1 MNWKTSPDP
10 RYEEHNQRIDQTLR
24 VLGSVEP
31 ASGIE
36 GRITSRLAH
45 ERSKAAIASG
55 GRLFTMP
62 RFSMPRFAF
71 GAAAAVACVAIVAGS
86 VSHSRRILPTAPG
99 AGLRLPEGSSG
110 IGAASAAHVATQPVS
125 PAGPGRS
132 VRQLPGGRAVISP
145 QAQRHAGVAVP
156 KTPSPEPGAQ
166 P

>member
-1 MNWKTSPDP
+1 MNWKTNSDS
-10 RYEEHNQRIDQTLR
+10 RYDEHNQRIDRALQI
-24 VLGSVEP
+24 LGSVEP

-45 ERSKAAIASG
+45 ELSQERLKTATVSG
-55 GRLFTMP
+55 GRF
-62 RFSMPRFAF
+62 FSMPRFAF
-71 GAAAAVACVAIVAGS
+71 GVAAAVACVAIVAGS
-86 VSHSRRILPTAPG
+86 VNHSRRILPTAPG

-132 VRQLPGGRAVISP
+132 VRQLPGGRAVLSP